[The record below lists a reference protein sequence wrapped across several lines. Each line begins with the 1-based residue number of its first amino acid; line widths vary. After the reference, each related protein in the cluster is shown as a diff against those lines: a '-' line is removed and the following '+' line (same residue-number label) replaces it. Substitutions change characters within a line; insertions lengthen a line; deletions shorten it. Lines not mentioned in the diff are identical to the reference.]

1 MTVLRRFVAVGA
13 TATLVDFGG
22 FLLLHLVVGWSPL
35 VADIVAIVAASAV
48 SFMLHRGVTFAAD
61 PSRRWY
67 RNHGAYA
74 LAAALALAAD
84 TTIVTLTIGDGDEW
98 WWSVLVKSVALA
110 VAFGVRLSVYRLSM
124 FEAVRNDQLL
134 PVARPPA
141 PGELRLSLV
150 IPAYGEQDGIGTTLA
165 RVEAELGEHFRSNGG
180 FEVVVVD
187 DGSADDTAGA
197 AARAGADQ
205 VIVQPENR
213 GKGAAVRAGVLAARG
228 RTIAFTDADLS
239 YAPGQVRGLLASVE
253 DGWDVVVGSRR
264 HTETRTLVTAG
275 RLREVG
281 GRIINVLTSVVLLG
295 QYRDTQCGLKA
306 FRSDVARTIFGVSR
320 IDGFAFDVEVFH
332 LVERHRFTLLEVP
345 VEVEN
350 SSRSTVRVA
359 RDAARLVRDLFRV
372 RDFGRR
378 GLYEVDPEAL
388 PARLPSSP

>member
-197 AARAGADQ
+197 ARAGADQ

-213 GKGAAVRAGVLAARG
+213 GKGAAVRAGVLATWPDHSVHRRRSLLCAR
-228 RTIAFTDADLS
+228 
-239 YAPGQVRGLLASVE
+239 PGPGA
-253 DGWDVVVGSRR
+253 
-264 HTETRTLVTAG
+264 A
-275 RLREVG
+275 
-281 GRIINVLTSVVLLG
+281 
-295 QYRDTQCGLKA
+295 
-306 FRSDVARTIFGVSR
+306 GVSR
-320 IDGFAFDVEVFH
+320 G
-332 LVERHRFTLLEVP
+332 RM
-345 VEVEN
+345 
-350 SSRSTVRVA
+350 
-359 RDAARLVRDLFRV
+359 
-372 RDFGRR
+372 GRR
-378 GLYEVDPEAL
+378 GRESSAHRDPHAGHRRPTPRGRRPDHQRAHL
-388 PARLPSSP
+388 RRAARPVSRHPVRSEGVPL